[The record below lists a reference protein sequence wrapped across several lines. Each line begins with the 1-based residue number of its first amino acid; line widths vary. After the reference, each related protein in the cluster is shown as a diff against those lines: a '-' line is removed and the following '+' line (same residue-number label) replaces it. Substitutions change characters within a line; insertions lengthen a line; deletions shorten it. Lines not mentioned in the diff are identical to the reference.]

1 MYFLAVWQEGHD
13 REVWGA
19 RWREAERGKIGQVMY
34 LHFFLQLCSPIFLS
48 LIPNLQ
54 DHKLLFP
61 AGHRCRRKEMRR
73 KKQLRTLP
81 KACRWSKE
89 TAKDLF
95 WIKSKHK
102 IVSFQCNSN
111 LLGPDGWKCKGSF
124 GRCKERKGAI
134 WTCDR
139 LVSRQSPT
147 EVFCLKYLRLQGD
160 RKREIIIATW

>member
-1 MYFLAVWQEGHD
+1 MLFELIFFCMCCLFIFHHILSNFKECLSWKRSWYYLPRSLIRINNTGMSWIKKLIMYFLAVWQEGHD

-81 KACRWSKE
+81 KACRWK
-89 TAKDLF
+89 KKQL
-95 WIKSKHK
+95 K
-102 IVSFQCNSN
+102 IYF
-111 LLGPDGWKCKGSF
+111 
-124 GRCKERKGAI
+124 
-134 WTCDR
+134 
-139 LVSRQSPT
+139 
-147 EVFCLKYLRLQGD
+147 
-160 RKREIIIATW
+160 